1 MSDQQLLT
9 YWYIGVALFAVVI
22 LIAAVLLIAVLSAAK
37 SIERGA
43 AAGLG
48 MVKQIRENTQV
59 IWALQDTNKVAAQLL
74 SGAQAI
80 LNDAGQ
86 IAQAL
91 HDADV
96 RRGRAQR

>member
-1 MSDQQLLT
+1 MTDQQLLT
-9 YWYIGVALFAVVI
+9 YWYIGVAVFALVI
-22 LIAAVLLIAVLSAAK
+22 LIAAALLITVLMTAK

-74 SGAQAI
+74 GGAQAI

-91 HDADV
+91 HDGEM